1 MKMGKENNDL
11 ITIIEKLKKEGN
23 GKGVQQALALTGETF
38 SCVRMAM
45 YEYHVYQD
53 TFERKYEWSAGKLP
67 FDKTLNE
74 TLKKEIFANKKDI
87 LEKNLLSKIMGD
99 SIDKKALEE
108 HVFYHYVIET
118 RGQVHGVIILE
129 REKAFSKVEL
139 QEVALIIYMI
149 SEEYITCLLYTSP
162 SPRDCS

>member
-53 TFERKYEWSAGKLP
+53 TYERK
-67 FDKTLNE
+67 
-74 TLKKEIFANKKDI
+74 
-87 LEKNLLSKIMGD
+87 
-99 SIDKKALEE
+99 
-108 HVFYHYVIET
+108 
-118 RGQVHGVIILE
+118 
-129 REKAFSKVEL
+129 
-139 QEVALIIYMI
+139 
-149 SEEYITCLLYTSP
+149 
-162 SPRDCS
+162 